1 MPFTEDLTAFFQ
13 TADFAYAATWTP
25 AAGGGPYTL
34 NVIFDNANF
43 DSPIGSAG
51 ATGLTPTCMAADDQL
66 AQVSGGAK
74 RNDTLVINGTTYK
87 IADIQPDGTGVTAL
101 VLRT

>member
-25 AAGGGPYTL
+25 VAGGGPYTV

-43 DSPIGSAG
+43 DSNIGSAG
-51 ATGLTPTCMAADDQL
+51 ATGLQPMCLAADDQL
-66 AQVSGGAK
+66 AQGSGIK
-74 RNDTLVINGTTYK
+74 RNDALVINGVTYK
-87 IADIQPDGTGVTAL
+87 VANIDPDGSGVTNL
-101 VLRT
+101 TLRT